1 MFLIGSDHLPLGNQ
15 APTPAV
21 NRYLPQSLIDYPQ
34 ETTRTASDIVLT
46 GTRVPFLQYSRQS
59 HQILTDFRSF
69 YYDTALSLT
78 IPQLM
83 TLLGFADPCKIL
95 FDSDIPYTPLP
106 VVINVTK
113 KLDSL

>member
-1 MFLIGSDHLPLGNQ
+1 M
-15 APTPAV
+15 V
-21 NRYLPQSLIDYPQ
+21 KRYLPQSLIDYPQ

-46 GTRVPFLQYSRQS
+46 RTRVPCLQCSRHS

-69 YYDTALSLT
+69 YYDTALSST
-78 IPQLM
+78 IPRFM
-83 TLLGFADPCKIL
+83 TLLEFADPCKIL

-106 VVINVTK
+106 VAINVTE